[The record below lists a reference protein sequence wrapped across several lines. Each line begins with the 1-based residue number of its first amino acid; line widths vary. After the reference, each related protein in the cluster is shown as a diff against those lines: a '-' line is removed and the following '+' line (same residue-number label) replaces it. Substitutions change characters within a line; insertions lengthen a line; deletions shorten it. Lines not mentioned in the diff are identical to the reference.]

1 MQCWT
6 SFPEI
11 WPRAIFTSS
20 YCVVSNRSLCL
31 HLSSSP
37 SSAYINCIY
46 LYYCAVS
53 PPVDSSVPYCAKW
66 RSAFPYPC
74 HALSGPLRSFG
85 RLSDYW
91 GKELVEDHL
100 HPIVQVPRMFFILN
114 DFIACLRIVQLLPHR
129 LEFPCRGSSVSRSPL
144 LSLTQVLRTTS
155 QPRHLGGD

>member
-1 MQCWT
+1 V
-6 SFPEI
+6 SDAFPRNLAKGHPHI
-11 WPRAIFTSS
+11 I
-20 YCVVSNRSLCL
+20 VVSNRSSCL

-37 SSAYINCIY
+37 SSAFISIT
-46 LYYCAVS
+46 
-53 PPVDSSVPYCAKW
+53 VP
-66 RSAFPYPC
+66 SHHLLILLFPIVPNGVLAFPYPC
-74 HALSGPLRSFG
+74 HALSRPLRSFG

-114 DFIACLRIVQLLPHR
+114 DFIACLRLLLHR
-129 LEFPCRGSSVSRSPL
+129 LEFPCRGSSVSRPPL